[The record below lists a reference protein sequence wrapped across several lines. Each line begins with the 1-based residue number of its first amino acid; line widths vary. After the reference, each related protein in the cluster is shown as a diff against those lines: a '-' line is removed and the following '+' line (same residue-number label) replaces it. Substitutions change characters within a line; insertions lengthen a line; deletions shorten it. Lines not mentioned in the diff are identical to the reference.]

1 MIDESDIRPHYSAE
15 VQLFLE
21 ANGQSWRLAK
31 VGPGRIVPRDKIEL
45 EAGPAEILM
54 IVDGQ
59 ERRWSVYLV
68 DGIVPFDTEART
80 VAR

>member
-1 MIDESDIRPHYSAE
+1 MIDESDIRPHYSAH

-45 EAGPAEILM
+45 DAGPAEIVM
-54 IVDGQ
+54 IVDGK
-59 ERRWSVYLV
+59 ERRWSVDIV
-68 DGIVPFDTEART
+68 DDIVPFDTEART
-80 VAR
+80 IAR